1 MYLLAEALLA
11 GVLLGGVLPL
21 EVFLA
26 AEGKMVLAVFVFPE
40 KKERIPL
47 ELGIPEEEKALL
59 LSGALFVL
67 WYSWHLFSS
76 TDWTGG
82 HRHLCFWFLP
92 MCRYA
97 DIERKICEYK
107 CDRCKTGI
115 GMNEKEFE

>member
-67 WYSWHLFSS
+67 WYS
-76 TDWTGG
+76 
-82 HRHLCFWFLP
+82 
-92 MCRYA
+92 
-97 DIERKICEYK
+97 
-107 CDRCKTGI
+107 
-115 GMNEKEFE
+115 